1 MKHGK
6 KILGK
11 FIAIVVFIVVV
22 GMVAAPRVPG
32 LPASAQQW
40 LDQFRI
46 NLGLDL
52 QGGLHLEYLL
62 DLTDIPDAQKQ
73 DAVDAAQAVIE
84 RRVNALGVGEPI
96 IQTAQRGRERYL
108 IVELPGIK
116 DIQRAKDVIKETPF
130 LEFREE
136 RSQEEIDAV
145 LKPRKDANA
154 TKDAKQ
160 KEKAQSILQRALAG
174 EDFGALAKEFS
185 EDPGSKDKGGDL
197 GFVKKGTLV
206 PAFDAVLFD
215 DALKDGSV
223 YDKLV
228 ETQFGWHIIK
238 KYETRGEGDAR
249 EVHAAHIL
257 LAKTPLPVTEDMR
270 YKPTELTGKYLD
282 GAVVNFTG
290 GSSGGVSAPA
300 VSLQFNSEGAKIF
313 GDLTKKNLGK
323 TMAIYIDG
331 HLVTAPVIQAVIAN
345 GQAEITG
352 NYTLDEAKKLAGRL
366 NEGALPV
373 PIELVSQQSVEA
385 SLGAQALNKSIVAG
399 GIGLLFVALYMLFY
413 YRLLGLIA
421 AGAITVYAATII
433 TLFKLSSALG
443 TGLSITM
450 TLAGFAGLILSIGM
464 AVDANILI
472 FERIREE
479 LERGRGLRLAVEE
492 GFKRAWSAIRDGNIS
507 TIITALI
514 LMTTLGTGFVKG
526 FAIILIIGV
535 LVSMFTAI
543 VLVKIIMHFTF
554 GAFLEKHLWL
564 IYNVRRKK

>member
-249 EVHAAHIL
+249 EVHVAHIL

-290 GSSGGVSAPA
+290 GSGGVSAPA